1 MEGGSSP
8 ALLPGWVLIPYA
20 HFGWDC
26 GAGMGSC
33 LQAQPSIG
41 AVQVAAPV
49 DKAHSQL
56 AHSSPNI
63 LLSSSMAAALCQEM
77 PCLDQ
82 ELSSLKLHQV
92 LHVSTSHCTLPHS
105 FNSSDVKKRNQW
117 CCSTRSGLSTRRCLF
132 LLVFKY
138 SSSSK

>member
-77 PCLDQ
+77 PCLGRERDA
-82 ELSSLKLHQV
+82 LSWS
-92 LHVSTSHCTLPHS
+92 
-105 FNSSDVKKRNQW
+105 RA
-117 CCSTRSGLSTRRCLF
+117 
-132 LLVFKY
+132 LVFKTAPGFACKHFPLY
-138 SSSSK
+138 SPSQF